1 NHWKRNQIDVHSSG
15 AGPSTSSAPYYR
27 SALSIDKNQ
36 SFFGQ
41 QTTKVWYDTPVTAI
55 GDVLVDGRAHF
66 LRQLRDQV
74 GCVTCTQLL
83 NVFCAI
89 SIHRVRAYFFGG
101 GNIRAGNDD
110 TFDLRRCVNR
120 PGRRGRD
127 P

>member
-1 NHWKRNQIDVHSSG
+1 TAADNRLVRDR
-15 AGPSTSSAPYYR
+15 TLAPYYR

-41 QTTKVWYDTPVTAI
+41 QTTKVWYDTPVAAI
-55 GDVLVDGRAHF
+55 GDVLVDGRAHL

-101 GNIRAGNDD
+101 GKVRAGDDD
-110 TFDLRRCVNR
+110 TFDCRRRASCL
-120 PGRRGRD
+120 GSRGSERHSA
-127 P
+127 PTAR